1 MLAANYSTDPP
12 RGLESLHFLSSS
24 PDINPTMHNWSF
36 AFVHYC
42 DGASFTGDRTDPVK
56 SVNGS
61 TLYYRG
67 RRIRDAAI
75 KDLLSR
81 GMAGADDI
89 VISGTSAG

>member
-1 MLAANYSTDPP
+1 
-12 RGLESLHFLSSS
+12 
-24 PDINPTMHNWSF
+24 MHNWSF

-56 SVNGS
+56 SLNGS

-67 RRIRDAAI
+67 RRIRDAVI
-75 KDLLSR
+75 KYLLSQ
-81 GMAGADDI
+81 GMRDADDI